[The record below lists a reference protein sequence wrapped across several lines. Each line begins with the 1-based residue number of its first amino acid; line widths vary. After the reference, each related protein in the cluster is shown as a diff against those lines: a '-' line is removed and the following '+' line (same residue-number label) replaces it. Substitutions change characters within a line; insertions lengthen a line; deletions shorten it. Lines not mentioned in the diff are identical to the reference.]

1 MKDSFTCP
9 YLGTLHSLLC
19 LSYLNYKIG
28 INSSTHFSVFEK
40 KNLINSTSFTY
51 LGSIPIEKL
60 DEKFRKNPNTIV
72 SVIRIG

>member
-1 MKDSFTCP
+1 MKDSFTHP

-19 LSYLNYKIG
+19 LSYLNYKTE

-51 LGSIPIEKL
+51 LGFISIEKW
-60 DEKFRKNPNTIV
+60 DEKPEKTQIP
-72 SVIRIG
+72 